1 VDHRPIGHAT
11 GTRVDLT
18 RPGAI
23 LGGRHSCHDGPVHSF
38 RDGWNNAVRA
48 GEDKSAQAARAM
60 RHKGVA
66 AAHHLQSMSDE
77 ELIAAAEA
85 RTSLSH
91 PYHEME
97 MQRRLKDSID
107 ALALETRRARWWA
120 FWGTVAIGVL
130 TAVIIALTV
139 VLAVHG

>member
-1 VDHRPIGHAT
+1 MT
-11 GTRVDLT
+11 
-18 RPGAI
+18 
-23 LGGRHSCHDGPVHSF
+23 
-38 RDGWNNAVRA
+38 
-48 GEDKSAQAARAM
+48 
-60 RHKGVA
+60 
-66 AAHHLQSMSDE
+66 DE
-77 ELIAAAEA
+77 ELISAAEA

-120 FWGTVAIGVL
+120 FWGTVAIVLL
-130 TAVIIALTV
+130 TAVLIALTV